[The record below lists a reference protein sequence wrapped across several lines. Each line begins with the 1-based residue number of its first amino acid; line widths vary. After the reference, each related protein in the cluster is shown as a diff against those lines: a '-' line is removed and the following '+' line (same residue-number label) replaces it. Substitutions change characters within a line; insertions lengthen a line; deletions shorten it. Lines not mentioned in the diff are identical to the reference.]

1 MIVQQVLFASNLF
14 SSNGDMIRNI
24 KQNCVK
30 INGILIESLN
40 EEIELGDFQNFIWF
54 SGAIN
59 LIKQH
64 GLNFLVVQKG
74 KQKTLLFLNKNGEFE
89 SFI

>member
-1 MIVQQVLFASNLF
+1 MLAQQVLFSSNLF

-24 KQNCVK
+24 KQKCVK

-54 SGAIN
+54 PGAIN